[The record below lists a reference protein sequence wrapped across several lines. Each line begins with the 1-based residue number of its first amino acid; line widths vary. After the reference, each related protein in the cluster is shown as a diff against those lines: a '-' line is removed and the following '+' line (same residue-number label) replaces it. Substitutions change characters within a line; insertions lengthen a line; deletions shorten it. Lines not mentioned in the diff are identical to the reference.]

1 MKKAAD
7 RVAAVLEN
15 LENNLEPAALLARFD
30 AHTMVSKGDLDDNT
44 LGHAYYTV
52 YYGHVKPAHSPIS
65 ARPSRKTLIELY
77 APRKTKP
84 SPTSLSVVEQ
94 TNPAVYASNVCDE
107 ILQYNHVVPPPV
119 FCRAIRNVHPR
130 ELKNDYYHDPNI
142 CGATF
147 EEHLAMVNRRL
158 RAYFSSNRD
167 LDDVLSGIKKC
178 LCLRMLSSNMYYYRD
193 NPAGLDPEIA
203 KLMQFYTLTDFLHAS
218 SPDAYRNHL
227 HMIRKYNALKIFIDK
242 LVALGPSFLSTHY
255 FIFDEI
261 THNLDLGLF
270 DRLYDEPAY
279 FPCAD
284 FPQCITELKRNISA
298 DDILFSMQLR
308 NHSLNHKQIVDNGLM
323 LLQFFENR
331 IKQDNALA
339 LNTTEDDDVAHEV
352 FQMTGQAIQ
361 HLPLPL
367 HTHEHTLFAKFDKK
381 LLDKIRMISIPLTK
395 KKKVLPLPIRIHSVP
410 FQALIISPRMF
421 RARNIPYR
429 SGSVSVHRAS
439 PPPSGSVSVH
449 RPGSVQRM
457 SPPPSVSVH
466 RASPPPPSSPRT
478 KKRSR
483 SPSPSRSHSEKRPRG
498 GAKSKTRRS
507 KTRK

>member
-94 TNPAVYASNVCDE
+94 TNPAVYASYVCDE

-119 FCRAIRNVHPR
+119 FCRAIRNVHPH
-130 ELKNDYYHDPNI
+130 ELKNDYYHRDEI

-158 RAYFSSNRD
+158 NEYFLFNRD

-178 LCLRMLSSNMYYYRD
+178 LCLRMLSSNMYHYRD
-193 NPAGLDPEIA
+193 KPAGLDPAIA

-218 SPDAYRNHL
+218 SPDAYHNHL

-270 DRLYDEPAY
+270 DRLYDESAY

-284 FPQCITELKRNISA
+284 FPQCITELKRTISA
-298 DDILFSMQLR
+298 ENIDVLFSMPI
-308 NHSLNHKQIVDNGLM
+308 HSLSHKQIVDNGLI
-323 LLQFFENR
+323 LLQFLENR

-339 LNTTEDDDVAHEV
+339 LDTTADDYVAHEV
-352 FQMTGQAIQ
+352 FQITGEAIDQ
-361 HLPLPL
+361 LPV
-367 HTHEHTLFAKFDKK
+367 HTHQHEYTLFAKFDKK
-381 LLDKIRMISIPLTK
+381 LLDKIRISIPLKK
-395 KKKVLPLPIRIHSVP
+395 KKKVILPRPIRMHSVP
-410 FQALIISPRMF
+410 FQELVQLIISPRMF

-439 PPPSGSVSVH
+439 PPPSG
-449 RPGSVQRM
+449 
-457 SPPPSVSVH
+457 SVH

-498 GAKSKTRRS
+498 GAKSKTRRY